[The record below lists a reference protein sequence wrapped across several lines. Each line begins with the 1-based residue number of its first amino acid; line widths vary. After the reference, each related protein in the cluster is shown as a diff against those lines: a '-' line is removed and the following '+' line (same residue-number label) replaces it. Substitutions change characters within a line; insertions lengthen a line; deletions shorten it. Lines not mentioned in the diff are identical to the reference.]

1 MALVDM
7 RRDFVNLQ
15 DRCRA
20 EISKKITNVDDLA
33 SLKLPGIITNYLAEV
48 MYETSA
54 LSAEHNGRL

>member
-20 EISKKITNVDDLA
+20 EISKKITNLDDLV
-33 SLKLPGIITNYLAEV
+33 SLNLPAIITNYLAEA
-48 MYETSA
+48 MYETA
-54 LSAEHNGRL
+54 VLSAENNPKS